1 MDLDEFPWEHDNFF
15 GVTRALRGLHT
26 LTFLTEVS
34 PMIASTAINGCDVNC
49 TCRVCLT
56 EGPAC
61 ACTAGH
67 LVTVDKIGRAVFVF
81 LFEKA
86 KKGHWHSNIVR

>member
-1 MDLDEFPWEHDNFF
+1 MDLDEFPREHDNFF
-15 GVTRALRGLHT
+15 GVTRTLRGLHT
-26 LTFLTEVS
+26 LTFVTEVS
-34 PMIASTAINGCDVNC
+34 PMSASAAVKGCDLNC

-56 EGPAC
+56 EGLAR

-67 LVTVDKIGRAVFVF
+67 LVIVDKIGRAVFVF

-86 KKGHWHSNIVR
+86 KKKDIGV